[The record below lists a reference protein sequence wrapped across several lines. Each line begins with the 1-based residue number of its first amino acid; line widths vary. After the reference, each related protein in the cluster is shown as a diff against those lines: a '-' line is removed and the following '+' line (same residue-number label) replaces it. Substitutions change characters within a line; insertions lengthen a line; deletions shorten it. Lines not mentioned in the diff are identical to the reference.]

1 MGLRGV
7 NHIVLKVKD
16 LHGADHFYR
25 EVLGMRRV
33 GERPGMWFYNA
44 GGHHHD
50 LALVEVGPQAEPPK
64 RVNTGLFHF
73 CLDVSD
79 EQALAELYERCEAAG
94 AKILGAV
101 DHTVSRGFYVQDPDG
116 HVVELGV
123 DVPAHEWAGVDNP
136 FARDRE
142 YSLSD
147 RNR

>member
-1 MGLRGV
+1 MSLRGV

-16 LHGADHFYR
+16 LSASDHFYR
-25 EVLGMRRV
+25 EVLGMQRV
-33 GERPGMWFYNA
+33 GERPGMWFYRA

-50 LALVEVGPQAEPPK
+50 LALVEAGPEAQPPK
-64 RVNTGLFHF
+64 RMNTGLFYF

-79 EQALAELYERCEAAG
+79 EPALAELYKHCEAAG
-94 AKILGAV
+94 VSVLGAV

-123 DVPAHEWAGVDNP
+123 DVPAHEWADVDNP
-136 FARDRE
+136 FAHDRE

-147 RNR
+147 KK